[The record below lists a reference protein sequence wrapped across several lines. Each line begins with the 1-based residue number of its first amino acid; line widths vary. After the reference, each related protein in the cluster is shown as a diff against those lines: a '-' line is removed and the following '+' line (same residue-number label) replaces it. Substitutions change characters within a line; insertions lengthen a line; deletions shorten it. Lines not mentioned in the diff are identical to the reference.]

1 MGLGMLERALNLTVE
16 YTKERQAFGQS
27 LFDFQNTAFS
37 LADIKTEVT
46 IGKAFIDHCT
56 DLLIKGELD
65 AATASMAKLWITE
78 REVDG
83 INRCVQFF
91 GGYGWMNEYP
101 IAQLYKDARI
111 DTIHGGTSEI
121 MRLLIARSL

>member
-1 MGLGMLERALNLTVE
+1 MCRTHVLAYCLHGALGSKRMSCLV
-16 YTKERQAFGQS
+16 
-27 LFDFQNTAFS
+27 
-37 LADIKTEVT
+37 VVVV
-46 IGKAFIDHCT
+46 
-56 DLLIKGELD
+56 

-101 IAQLYKDARI
+101 IAQMYKDARI

>member
-1 MGLGMLERALNLTVE
+1 
-16 YTKERQAFGQS
+16 
-27 LFDFQNTAFS
+27 

-56 DLLIKGELD
+56 DLLIRGELD